1 MPFRIPMLMI
11 QSRPCW
17 TIQYKGDCYVPTF
30 CFSARKNVT
39 TRFQPDPTN
48 VADSVLHIDANFLN
62 YGIVATQESYPTGK
76 AGASYYLT
84 TLSKAT
90 YNVTLYPNGGAIAAG
105 QDVTSYTYGSGA
117 TLPTDVTRSGYTF
130 AGWYDNEAL
139 EGTPVT
145 SISATD
151 TGNKEYWA
159 KWTQDAP
166 PYALPAP
173 VAPSQIIFTPNEEAL
188 PSGSLELK
196 QGGRRSGAGD
206 HRQLRRLRRRRG
218 GGHRCPRLRS
228 RAHPV
233 RDHRSG
239 GQAHRLSVRPG
250 SPGGIRCR

>member
-1 MPFRIPMLMI
+1 MPFRIPMANDTEPSVL
-11 QSRPCW
+11 
-17 TIQYKGDCYVPTF
+17 TIQYKGDCYVPYV
-30 CFSARKNVT
+30 SAFQRVKMSP
-39 TRFQPDPTN
+39 TRFQPDPYECRRFGS
-48 VADSVLHIDANFLN
+48 AYRCQFFK

-151 TGNKEYWA
+151 TGNKEYWD
-159 KWTQDAP
+159 TRSRVINIG
-166 PYALPAP
+166 YRY
-173 VAPSQIIFTPNEEAL
+173 
-188 PSGSLELK
+188 GK
-196 QGGRRSGAGD
+196 QGILGEVDPGRAALCAACAGGPIPD
-206 HRQLRRLRRRRG
+206 YI
-218 GGHRCPRLRS
+218 
-228 RAHPV
+228 HPK
-233 RDHRSG
+233 
-239 GQAHRLSVRPG
+239 
-250 SPGGIRCR
+250 